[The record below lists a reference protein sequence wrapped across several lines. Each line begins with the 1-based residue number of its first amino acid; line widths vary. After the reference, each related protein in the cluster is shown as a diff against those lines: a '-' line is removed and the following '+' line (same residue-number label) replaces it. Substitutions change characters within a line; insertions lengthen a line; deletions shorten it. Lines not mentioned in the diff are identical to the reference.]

1 MSKHQKHFNSK
12 FPIVCSGMNKVSDIN
27 LALAVRQ
34 QGCYPSL
41 VAFNHLAMDEITDR
55 ASNDPTLLD
64 KALTEYS
71 THTGDS
77 EYILGV
83 STGLLRIPEMLDV
96 ISKHKPSYLE
106 LFDTTELKNLE
117 FFNVLKKLQSQGI
130 KILLKTLYPN
140 EILKYS
146 ILCSVLDG
154 VVIKGSKAAGRVSL
168 GETDLIE
175 DVKKLRAY
183 RSDWIIIA
191 QGGVHD
197 SAGIRELIDA
207 GADVASMGTVFALS
221 EESSIP
227 TETKLKMMA
236 SSYAD
241 TVKIGQANQSAL
253 VFTKTDNDVENNTIG
268 LTNGLKTATS
278 GHVFVGA
285 ALDHISQIKPVSQI
299 VAELTSGL

>member
-1 MSKHQKHFNSK
+1 
-12 FPIVCSGMNKVSDIN
+12 
-27 LALAVRQ
+27 
-34 QGCYPSL
+34 
-41 VAFNHLAMDEITDR
+41 
-55 ASNDPTLLD
+55 
-64 KALTEYS
+64 
-71 THTGDS
+71 
-77 EYILGV
+77 
-83 STGLLRIPEMLDV
+83 
-96 ISKHKPSYLE
+96 
-106 LFDTTELKNLE
+106 
-117 FFNVLKKLQSQGI
+117 
-130 KILLKTLYPN
+130 LYPN